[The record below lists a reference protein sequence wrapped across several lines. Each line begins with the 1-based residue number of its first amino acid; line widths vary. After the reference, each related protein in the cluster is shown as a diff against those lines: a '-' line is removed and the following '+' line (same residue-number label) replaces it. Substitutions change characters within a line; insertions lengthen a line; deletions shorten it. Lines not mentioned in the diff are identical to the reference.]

1 MSSLFLSTKNMS
13 NIIVGNGST
22 PRGGTLTA
30 ITAVALILILM
41 ASPVILSKTATEAFA
56 APLNLKSKKDCEHI
70 QFQRLTTHGTTT
82 TDSAITISTSK
93 HKYSVQVDYSY
104 DSGTF
109 DVVYYKNVGAKD
121 PRGPVVFPAG
131 KTITI
136 TFETTETISKVNK
149 IVTLYDHN
157 VSDCDIL
164 LFGHVKDSDKLDLK
178 ILNVEQTP
186 GSPSWLLNTKLTVQ
200 VPDASDV
207 PKHFTKL
214 GIQVETSPE
223 SRDFYLISNGVHVR

>member
-1 MSSLFLSTKNMS
+1 MS
-13 NIIVGNGST
+13 NIIAGNGGG
-22 PRGGTLTA
+22 RGVDATAA
-30 ITAVALILILM
+30 ITAVTLILILM
-41 ASPVILSKTATEAFA
+41 ASPVILTTTTTKAFA
-56 APLNLKSKKDCEHI
+56 APISDKDCKDI
-70 QFQRLTTHGTTT
+70 QFQPLTTYGTTT
-82 TDSAITISTSK
+82 TDSAITIGTPR
-93 HKYSVQVDYSY
+93 HEYSVQVDYSIV
-104 DSGTF
+104 SGTF
-109 DVVYYKNVGAKD
+109 EGVYLKNVGAKD
-121 PRGPVVFPAG
+121 PRGPVVLPAG

-136 TFETTETISKVNK
+136 TFETTEYVSKADK
-149 IVTLYDHN
+149 IVTLYRHN

-164 LFGHVKDSDKLDLK
+164 LFRPVDRLDLK

-186 GSPSWLLNTKLTVQ
+186 GSPSWLLKTKLTVQ